1 MSVAIAQVIFVVMFI
16 TLTYLH
22 SASTAASDA
31 KDHKADYPVSG
42 GLTVGVE
49 MGFLLVVIMA
59 ILYSLGMGWKVV
71 LMIPIGFCLWR
82 ATYELEYS
90 QAMSNRSDLSDVS
103 AEIMFFLVCLLGLL

>member
-1 MSVAIAQVIFVVMFI
+1 MSVAIAQVIFVVLFI
-16 TLTYLH
+16 GLTYLH
-22 SASTAASDA
+22 SASTAVSDA
-31 KDHKADYPVSG
+31 KDHRADYPATN

-59 ILYSLGMGWKVV
+59 VLYSLGMGWRVA

-82 ATYELEYS
+82 ATYELEYG
-90 QAMSNRSDLSDVS
+90 QAMGNRTDLSDVS